1 MSDQL
6 NASRPERKISRIV
19 LRLGWEGCMDHKYET
34 KYTFESFGE
43 EMDTASLKITHLTVR
58 WGEIWS
64 EFVPD
69 GA

>member
-1 MSDQL
+1 
-6 NASRPERKISRIV
+6 
-19 LRLGWEGCMDHKYET
+19 MDHKYET